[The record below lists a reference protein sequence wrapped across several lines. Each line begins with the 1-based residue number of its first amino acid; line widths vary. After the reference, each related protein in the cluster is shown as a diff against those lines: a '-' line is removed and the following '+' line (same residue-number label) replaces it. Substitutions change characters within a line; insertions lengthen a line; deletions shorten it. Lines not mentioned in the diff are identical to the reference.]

1 MVWLVASCEPPLW
14 WPVSMWSVGT
24 AGVVCARP
32 ARSDLYGGGARRRQT
47 PPYGRSGAVLRRAA
61 DAAVGRRRRHRRRR
75 VDAQR
80 RLKTT
85 TPCDAPPPRPFLPST
100 PTETG
105 TAPPA
110 PPQWVHNGACRH
122 FPRITHVTCN
132 HKCII
137 LFIIILYYNICQI
150 YFLRRIGQEAIL
162 AKARAYR
169 GHLRGWR
176 CRLKP
181 FRWEMGFLSGWKLHK
196 NWQARASGKVVILNA
211 GCFWQI
217 NKFFLFLR
225 SVNHTQWECKT
236 SIRISAACPIVENML
251 HN

>member
-61 DAAVGRRRRHRRRR
+61 DAAVGRRRRHRRCR

-85 TPCDAPPPRPFLPST
+85 TPRDAPPPRPFLPST

-122 FPRITHVTCN
+122 FPRITHVTCD
-132 HKCII
+132 HKFII
-137 LFIIILYYNICQI
+137 LFIIIQLYYIII
-150 YFLRRIGQEAIL
+150 YARFIFYDGSARKLYWLKHELIEGISVVGVVDWSLSGEKWDFFLDENSTKIG
-162 AKARAYR
+162 RH
-169 GHLRGWR
+169 GHL
-176 CRLKP
+176 
-181 FRWEMGFLSGWKLHK
+181 
-196 NWQARASGKVVILNA
+196 GK
-211 GCFWQI
+211 
-217 NKFFLFLR
+217 
-225 SVNHTQWECKT
+225 
-236 SIRISAACPIVENML
+236 
-251 HN
+251 